1 MRSRWAEILTGAVL
15 IAALIVV
22 CLNAWLAVRS
32 VRVLEDSQNWVAHT
46 WQVINATERIMGSM
60 KDAETGNRGY
70 LLTGDPVYLAPYTQA
85 THDLPEEFSQITAL
99 DSDNPTQQAQI
110 SQMRSLVNQ
119 RLQLLQKGID
129 QRRSGNLNRADLLVQ
144 SGTGESEMNRL
155 RSMANSMQDAERR
168 LLAQRVARS
177 DIARTHSQLTIVI
190 VSIIDVLLITLV
202 FWLMKRERKLSQ
214 IAHATATRLQ
224 KLQSISDVGLTQLT
238 PSELIDA
245 LLDKLLEVI
254 RADKAVF
261 CKWHGGEIEVVAA
274 SETATDRGP
283 RMRLNPNNPIYTAA
297 TNQEIITLEGTSAQ
311 SIEIDG
317 MHGEMHSI
325 LILPVL
331 VFGKVAALLVAG
343 RHQHDP
349 FQDQDES
356 LLTVVA
362 DRIGVALD
370 RANAYEAERQAR
382 RQAETSAAEVQA
394 LNAELE
400 ERVRLRTAE
409 LEATNRELEAFS
421 YSVSHDLRGPLRS
434 VDGFSLALEEDF
446 AHAVNAEGRDFI
458 RRIRAGVQKM
468 GQLIDSLLLLSR
480 ITRAELSRERVNVS
494 ELAGEIARELR
505 VENPHRNL
513 TFLIQ
518 PGLEA
523 NADPKLLR
531 VALENL
537 LGNAVKFTARQ
548 PQASVEFGRSP
559 ETGEFFVRD
568 NGAGF
573 DMQYADKLFHAFQ
586 RLHGERDFKG
596 SGIGLATV
604 SRVIQRHLGT
614 IRTES
619 AVDRGATFWFTV
631 G

>member
-1 MRSRWAEILTGAVL
+1 MRPRWAEILAG
-15 IAALIVV
+15 AALFVALVVV

-32 VRVLEDSQNWVAHT
+32 VRVLEESQNWVSHT
-46 WQVINATERIMGSM
+46 WQVINDTERIMSSM
-60 KDAETGNRGY
+60 KDAESGNRGY

-85 THDLPEEFSQITAL
+85 THDLPDEFSHIKGLTA
-99 DSDNPTQQAQI
+99 DNPAQQASI
-110 SQMRSLVNQ
+110 AQMRSLVNR
-119 RLQLLQKGID
+119 RLQLLQTGIG
-129 QRRSGNLNRADLLVQ
+129 QRRSGNINRAALFVQ
-144 SGTGESEMNRL
+144 NGTGESEMNRL
-155 RSMANSMQDAERR
+155 RSMATSMQDEERR

-177 DIARTHSQLTIVI
+177 DRARAHSQWTIVI

-202 FWLMKRERKLSQ
+202 FWLMKRERDLSRK
-214 IAHATATRLQ
+214 AHATANRLQ
-224 KLQSISDVGLTQLT
+224 KLQSISEVGLTQLT
-238 PSELIDA
+238 PSELIVA
-245 LLDKLLEVI
+245 LLERLREVI
-254 RADKAVF
+254 RADKVVF
-261 CKWHGGEIEVVAA
+261 CNWHNGEIEVVAA
-274 SETATDRGP
+274 SEADSGSQ
-283 RMRLNPNNPIYTAA
+283 RMRLDADDPIYLAA
-297 TNQEIITLEGTSAQ
+297 TNQQIITLEGTSAE
-311 SIEIDG
+311 SVEIDG
-317 MHGEMHSI
+317 MRGEMQSV
-325 LILPVL
+325 LILPVI
-331 VFGKVAALLVAG
+331 VSGKVAALLVAG
-343 RHQHDP
+343 RRRQDP
-349 FQDQDES
+349 FQDQDEN
-356 LLTVVA
+356 LLSVVS
-362 DRIGVALD
+362 DRIGIALD

-382 RQAETSAAEVQA
+382 RQAEASAAEVQA

-400 ERVRLRTAE
+400 ERVRQRTAE

-421 YSVSHDLRGPLRS
+421 YSVSHDLRAPLRS

-446 AHAVNAEGRDFI
+446 ASAVNAEGRDFI

-468 GQLIDSLLLLSR
+468 GQLIDSLLQLSR
-480 ITRAELSRERVNVS
+480 ITRAELSREQVNVS
-494 ELAGEIARELR
+494 EMGGEIARDLR
-505 VENPHRNL
+505 AENRDRNL

-523 NADPKLLR
+523 NADPKLLH

-548 PQASVEFGRSP
+548 PQATIELGRSP

-604 SRVIQRHLGT
+604 SRVIRRHLGT

-619 AVDRGATFWFTV
+619 AVDHGATFWFTV